1 MLCERCIRRE
11 ALVSVTT
18 RIRGIISREY
28 LCAECAQ
35 HEAVLVEPEVEYLR
49 KLKPSSEIIQDI
61 VTKDARFAAAAYE
74 FVCEAMDYAMDMK
87 GRADD
92 DERRSDGIFA
102 TELLEVIR
110 TIAILRFGRA
120 AKQNLHTWGVKHCED
135 IGEIV
140 FRLSDAK
147 IFGKLPSDRREDFRG
162 GYDFDEAFPT
172 E

>member
-1 MLCERCIRRE
+1 MLCQRCIRRE

-18 RIRGIISREY
+18 RIRGTTSREY

-61 VTKDARFAAAAYE
+61 VTKDARFATAAYE
-74 FVCEAMDYAMDMK
+74 FVWEAMDYAMDMK

-92 DERRSDGIFA
+92 HERASDGISA
-102 TELLEVIR
+102 TELLVVIR
-110 TIAILRFGRA
+110 TIALLRFGRA
-120 AKQNLHTWGVKHCED
+120 AKRNLNAWGIQSCED
-135 IGEIV
+135 IGEIA
-140 FRLSDAK
+140 FRLVETGP
-147 IFGKLPSDRREDFRG
+147 FGKLPADRREDFQG